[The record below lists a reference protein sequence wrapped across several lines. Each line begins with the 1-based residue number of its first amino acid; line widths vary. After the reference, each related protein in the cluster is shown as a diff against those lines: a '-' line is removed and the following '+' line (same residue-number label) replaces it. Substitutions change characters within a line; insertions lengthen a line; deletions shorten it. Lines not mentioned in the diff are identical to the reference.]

1 MTNSVSKKD
10 NVFLFSILI
19 IATSLLFRKIATV
32 LIIMFLLYMFVNR
45 KYFFKNNASHI
56 NLYIAIISIPL
67 LLELLFFFMNDNL
80 MEGYKSLEKSISS
93 FLIPFVFLFN
103 YKLLYPEKMIKRYA
117 VLTLLLLV
125 VFLLG
130 FIVFRHDYFMKY
142 LNGIHL
148 WEMGYEFSNFIGIH
162 APALN
167 MYISLITIY
176 FLYAFITEFKQHKL
190 SKKSTLFFLF
200 FLISFCFL
208 LIINTRIALF
218 TFLINLIILFFTFD
232 IQSKIKVIVFSVSF
246 GFSLFLSLLFVYQFP
261 YTVEKY
267 TTQITDNL
275 DKIGKLD
282 EIPNPEATVYS
293 SLVTRLSIW
302 KSAVELGNQK
312 FFTGYGSSDAKTEL
326 IKYYGKTNQHFLK
339 KYGLITHNQFLNYF
353 LKYGIIGFICCLIYL
368 CYPLYIFI
376 QTKKSMVLFFFVN
389 FFISNCTD
397 DYLNKFDGIVYSA
410 IWYSIFTYYLIQK
423 KND

>member
-130 FIVFRHDYFMKY
+130 
-142 LNGIHL
+142 
-148 WEMGYEFSNFIGIH
+148 
-162 APALN
+162 AL
-167 MYISLITIY
+167 
-176 FLYAFITEFKQHKL
+176 
-190 SKKSTLFFLF
+190 
-200 FLISFCFL
+200 
-208 LIINTRIALF
+208 
-218 TFLINLIILFFTFD
+218 
-232 IQSKIKVIVFSVSF
+232 
-246 GFSLFLSLLFVYQFP
+246 P
-261 YTVEKY
+261 
-267 TTQITDNL
+267 
-275 DKIGKLD
+275 
-282 EIPNPEATVYS
+282 
-293 SLVTRLSIW
+293 RLE
-302 KSAVELGNQK
+302 SA
-312 FFTGYGSSDAKTEL
+312 A
-326 IKYYGKTNQHFLK
+326 
-339 KYGLITHNQFLNYF
+339 
-353 LKYGIIGFICCLIYL
+353 
-368 CYPLYIFI
+368 
-376 QTKKSMVLFFFVN
+376 
-389 FFISNCTD
+389 
-397 DYLNKFDGIVYSA
+397 
-410 IWYSIFTYYLIQK
+410 
-423 KND
+423 